1 MHENKG
7 SGNFRSFV
15 KEKGY
20 YIALV
25 LCVAAIGISGYVYYR
40 NTKSPQK
47 EQPSLSAT
55 LPVGTAPVSGTKG
68 RDDAVSVIASEPQTT
83 QGTTA
88 PTETKPQKLKTISP
102 VDGQMVGAYAMEE
115 LSYNETT
122 RDWRVHNGVDLAAP
136 AGTDV
141 LAAADG
147 TVYTIYEDDSLGT
160 TVVLQHDGG
169 YMTKYGSLSEE
180 LSVSAGDQVKL
191 GQVIGQVG
199 NTALVETALGDHVHF
214 AVSCDGKSVDPM
226 EFLGK

>member
-7 SGNFRSFV
+7 SGSFRSFV

-20 YIALV
+20 YIALI
-25 LCVAAIGISGYVYYR
+25 LCVTAIGISGYVYYR

-55 LPVGTAPVSGTKG
+55 LPAGTAPVSGIKS

-88 PTETKPQKLKTISP
+88 PTEAKPRKLKTISP
-102 VDGQMVGAYAMEE
+102 VDGQMVGVYAMEE

-141 LAAADG
+141 LAAAEG

-191 GQVIGQVG
+191 GQVIGRVG

>member
-7 SGNFRSFV
+7 SGSFRSFV

-25 LCVAAIGISGYVYYR
+25 LCVAAIGISGYLYYR
-40 NTKSPQK
+40 NTKTPQK

-55 LPVGTAPVSGTKG
+55 LPAGTAPVSGSTG
-68 RDDAVSVIASEPQTT
+68 NEDALPVIASEP

-88 PTETKPQKLKTISP
+88 PTEAVPRKLTTISP
-102 VDGQMVGAYAMEE
+102 VDGQIVGAYAMEE

-147 TVYTIYEDDSLGT
+147 TVYTIYVDDSLGT

-180 LSVSAGDQVKL
+180 LSVSAGDKVKL

-199 NTALVETALGDHVHF
+199 DTALVETALGDHVHF